1 MSRILLTNARVNGA
15 EQAGT
20 IAVRDGVVESVTD
33 LPPAPQPGDR
43 VVDLGGQIVLP
54 GFVDGHCHA
63 DKSLWGEPWV
73 RRTSEVVSME
83 QMFEDTV
90 AQWAAT
96 TTPVA
101 TRARA
106 FLDECVAFGST
117 TIRTFVD
124 VAPEIGLSGIEGL
137 LEVREDMRGLTDLSI
152 VAFPQLGLLRRP
164 GTDALLE
171 EALKLGVDAVGGLD
185 PAGIDGDALAQLDIV
200 FGLAERYGVA
210 VDFHMHEDGEL
221 GWWLIRRIAERT
233 RALGMAGKVSLCDVF
248 SLADPTPERLHEMG
262 TTLADAGIAV
272 AVGVHGLLPV
282 PDVRTLHR
290 LGVSMC
296 LGSDSSRSL
305 WSPWGDGDIL
315 SRAMFMA
322 YKCYFRRDEDLEF
335 ALDMATTLGREAF
348 GLPSVEPRA
357 GDPADLVALPGEA
370 LGEIV
375 VCPPRRGLVM
385 KAGRIVARNGALVNS
400 E

>member
-1 MSRILLTNARVNGA
+1 MPRTLLTNALVNG
-15 EQAGT
+15 GPPRT
-20 IAVRDGVVESVTD
+20 VVVRDGVIDAVTD
-33 LPPAPQPGDR
+33 QQLAQEPGDQ
-43 VVDLGGQIVLP
+43 VEDLTGQILLP

-63 DKSLWGEPWV
+63 DKSLWGEPWA
-73 RRTSEVVSME
+73 RRTSEVISMD

-101 TRARA
+101 TRARR

-117 TIRTFVD
+117 SIRTFAD
-124 VAPEIGLSGIEGL
+124 VAPEIGLAGVEAML
-137 LEVREDMRGLTDLSI
+137 QLRQDMRHLADVTI
-152 VAFPQLGLLRRP
+152 VAFPQLGILRKP
-164 GTDALLE
+164 GTEALLAE
-171 EALKLGVDAVGGLD
+171 SLKLGADAIGGLD
-185 PAGIDGDALAQLDIV
+185 PAGVDGDAIAQLDIV
-200 FGLAERYGVA
+200 FALADKYGVS

-233 RALGMAGKVSLCDVF
+233 KALGLQGKVCLCDVF
-248 SLADPTPERLHEMG
+248 SIADPPAERLREMG
-262 TTLADAGIAV
+262 EILADAGVAI

-282 PDVRTLHR
+282 TDVRTLHG
-290 LGVSMC
+290 LGVRLC

-315 SRAMFMA
+315 SRAMFLA

-335 ALDMATTLGREAF
+335 ALSIATTLGRDVF
-348 GLPSVEPRA
+348 GFPKVDFRA
-357 GDPADLVALPGEA
+357 GDQADLVALPGEA

-375 VCPPRRGLVM
+375 VSPPKRTLVM
-385 KAGRIVARNGALVNS
+385 KAGRIVARNGALVDDK
-400 E
+400 